1 MAEDS
6 LHLAPLD
13 RRGITSLTSDSVTET
28 SMIDADPT
36 IYQGAR
42 KSHSP
47 IEDYRQHNVRTST
60 SGSDMRK
67 EENNLL
73 YAQTVSGTAIRHPTV
88 RSVSLGRQ
96 DMYSMDTLDELSS
109 SSSKCHYR
117 CLAILLVITAIVTIA
132 AIAVAV
138 LAYVGEDECSCD
150 QCKCGGCVV
159 LCCSLPQGK
168 IALADCVEFKI
179 SMYDV

>member
-1 MAEDS
+1 MANDTV
-6 LHLAPLD
+6 HLAPLN

-42 KSHSP
+42 RSHSP
-47 IEDYRQHNVRTST
+47 IEDYRQLNVRTST

-73 YAQTVSGTAIRHPTV
+73 YAQTGSGTAIRHPTV
-88 RSVSLGRQ
+88 RSISLGRQ

-109 SSSKCHYR
+109 SSSKCHNR
-117 CLAILLVITAIVTIA
+117 CLAILLVITAIMAIA
-132 AIAVAV
+132 AVAIAV
-138 LAYVGEDECSCD
+138 LAYVSVGEDECSCD

-159 LCCSLPQGK
+159 FCCM
-168 IALADCVEFKI
+168 V
-179 SMYDV
+179 